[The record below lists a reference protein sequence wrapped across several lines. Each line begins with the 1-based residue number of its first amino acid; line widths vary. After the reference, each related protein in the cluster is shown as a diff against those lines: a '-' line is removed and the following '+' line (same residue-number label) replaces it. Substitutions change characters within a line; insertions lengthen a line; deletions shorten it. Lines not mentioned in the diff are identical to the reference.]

1 MALALTETS
10 PAVPLRRGSMTAV
23 DAERILAEAG
33 AAGDD
38 GFPLFQAAV
47 ACAVHDDDER
57 VTDQAYAV
65 MEEAVARLRWRLE
78 TQAADDALAGALAG
92 DSRLAGEVM
101 NPSDIEGA
109 DILSVCASRRG
120 MPVALGLIYLA
131 AARPCGVPLAGVD
144 FPGHFML
151 RLETDE
157 GPIAMDPYSSGR
169 VVMPSELTRRA
180 LHLGLPPQAADRL
193 DELMRPISD
202 RRVLIRLQNNVLVRA
217 RALKDHARAERASLR
232 WALLDPKDH
241 RPWLDVAAAREAQ
254 GRLNGAV
261 EALAQ
266 AQALGAA
273 AAGVTRERLRRR
285 LN

>member
-1 MALALTETS
+1 MDLALTETS
-10 PAVPLRRGSMTAV
+10 AAAPVRRVSMTRL
-23 DAERILAEAG
+23 DAERVLAEAG

-38 GFPLFQAAV
+38 PFPLFEAAV
-47 ACAVHDDDER
+47 ACAVHDDEDR
-57 VTDQAYAV
+57 STDQAYGV
-65 MEEAVARLRWRLE
+65 LEEAVQRLRWRLE
-78 TQAADDALAGALAG
+78 TQASDDALAGAMAG
-92 DSRLAGEVM
+92 DTRLAGEVM
-101 NPSDIEGA
+101 NHNDIEGA
-109 DILSVCASRRG
+109 DILSVCATRRG
-120 MPVALGLIYLA
+120 MPVALSLLYLA
-131 AARPCGVPLAGVD
+131 AARPCGLPVAGVD

-157 GPIAMDPYSSGR
+157 GPIAVDPFSSGR

-180 LHLGLPPQAADRL
+180 LHMGLPPQAADRL
-193 DELMRPISD
+193 EDLMRPVSD

-217 RALKDHARAERASLR
+217 RAMKDHARAERASLR

-266 AQALGAA
+266 AQSLGAL